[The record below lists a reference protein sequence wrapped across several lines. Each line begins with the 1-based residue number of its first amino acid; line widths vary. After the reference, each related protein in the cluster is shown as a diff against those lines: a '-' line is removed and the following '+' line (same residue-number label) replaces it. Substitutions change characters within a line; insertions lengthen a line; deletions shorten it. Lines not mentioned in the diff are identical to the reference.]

1 MKITDPTVI
10 KSGENELIDSI
21 TADMDWGAIG
31 KVFLEKHKLDIDEDV
46 EYKSGDII
54 VHANQIAYKLN
65 FDVKVNLSILLDR
78 EGNYIALSSD
88 LDPDAVGEKGDEE
101 GSPEPEGAETEAE
114 DKGEEVVFESD
125 GDETSD
131 DKKPK
136 EKDLEAELVTDDAAE
151 QPEDKG

>member
-1 MKITDPTVI
+1 MKITDPTII

-78 EGNYIALSSD
+78 EGNYISLSSD
-88 LDPDAVGEKGDEE
+88 LDPDTVVEKGDEE
-101 GSPEPEGAETEAE
+101 GSPESEGAETEAE
-114 DKGEEVVFESD
+114 DKDEEVVFESD
-125 GDETSD
+125 KDGTSD
-131 DKKPK
+131 DKKSK
-136 EKDLEAELVTDDAAE
+136 EKDHEAELVTDDGAE